1 MPSGRLCV
9 CVPRPEHLQKSKAAG
24 GGFISQ
30 HDPRLLFGLGQDARP
45 QGIEVTWPNG
55 EVEQFEAA
63 AGAGS
68 SLLLRQGTGRVQPIA
83 LGRAQLPDP
92 LTKTESLARGLKITI
107 GVPVPNLLLR
117 MADGTASSLHQQL
130 RPGRR
135 TLINVWATWCAPCAF
150 EMPELE
156 RLRPHLA
163 ARGIDLVGLN
173 VDTDPQAAIAQFLAK
188 TGAQYPSY
196 IGGVPAIEQ
205 LYATDEL
212 TVPLSL
218 LLDENGIVTELIL
231 GWSAET
237 QRRFSALAGLEGEAS
252 VESAPRFI
260 DE

>member
-1 MPSGRLCV
+1 MS
-9 CVPRPEHLQKSKAAG
+9 
-24 GGFISQ
+24 
-30 HDPRLLFGLGQDARP
+30 
-45 QGIEVTWPNG
+45 
-55 EVEQFEAA
+55 
-63 AGAGS
+63 
-68 SLLLRQGTGRVQPIA
+68 
-83 LGRAQLPDP
+83 
-92 LTKTESLARGLKITI
+92 
-107 GVPVPNLLLR
+107 
-117 MADGTASSLHQQL
+117 
-130 RPGRR
+130 
-135 TLINVWATWCAPCAF
+135 PCAF

-188 TGAQYPSY
+188 TGTQYPSY

-218 LLDENGIVTELIL
+218 LLDENGIVTELIP

-237 QRRFSALAGLEGEAS
+237 RRRFSALAGLEGEAS
-252 VESAPRFI
+252 VGSAPRFI